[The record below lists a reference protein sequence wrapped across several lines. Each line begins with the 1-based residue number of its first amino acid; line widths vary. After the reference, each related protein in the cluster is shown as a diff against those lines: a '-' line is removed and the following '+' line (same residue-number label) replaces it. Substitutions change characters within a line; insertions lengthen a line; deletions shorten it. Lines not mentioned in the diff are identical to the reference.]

1 MVWGRGETVARI
13 ELDHVYQRGPGR
25 NGDKKK
31 KKQHTDPA
39 RRLRDTGE
47 RLEAE
52 ETYREAERES

>member
-1 MVWGRGETVARI
+1 MFIREALVGMET
-13 ELDHVYQRGPGR
+13 
-25 NGDKKK
+25 KK